1 MNITVTDSERVDDL
15 RLLNYLTSPNITIW
29 SAICASCS
37 VPFAFNP
44 TTLMIKNEHGEI
56 KPYHNESLRGNF
68 SYIDGSYASD
78 LPLRRMSELFN
89 INTYIV
95 SQTNP

>member
-1 MNITVTDSERVDDL
+1 
-15 RLLNYLTSPNITIW
+15 
-29 SAICASCS
+29 
-37 VPFAFNP
+37 
-44 TTLMIKNEHGEI
+44 MIKNEHGEI